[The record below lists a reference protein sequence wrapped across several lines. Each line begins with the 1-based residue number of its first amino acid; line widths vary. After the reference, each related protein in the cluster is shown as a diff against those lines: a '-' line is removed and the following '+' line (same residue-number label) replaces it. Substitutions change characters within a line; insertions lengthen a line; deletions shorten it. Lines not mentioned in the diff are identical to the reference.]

1 MQPTRNKSLEPS
13 DLERIDSEL
22 LAQELANSGQQI
34 PLKRGASISERD
46 GAEELEADQDPNADV
61 MDDSVV
67 EVNEELEGIPDDMER
82 DGGAYADESNMP
94 QEVYS
99 DREFN
104 RLIDSDVHGDSPTA
118 EDHDEVF
125 PTD

>member
-1 MQPTRNKSLEPS
+1 MQKIPAKT
-13 DLERIDSEL
+13 DLESTDTVAAEY
-22 LAQELANSGQQI
+22 AKSGQDI
-34 PLKRGASISERD
+34 VLERGASISERD
-46 GAEELEADQDPNADV
+46 GAIEDLEVDQDPATDLMNDSMIEADESPEGL
-61 MDDSVV
+61 DDD
-67 EVNEELEGIPDDMER
+67 LDR

-94 QEVYS
+94 QHVYS

-118 EDHDEVF
+118 EDHEEVF

>member
-1 MQPTRNKSLEPS
+1 MQNTHKDQPTNLEPT
-13 DLERIDSEL
+13 DTVATEY
-22 LAQELANSGQQI
+22 AKSGQQI
-34 PLKRGASISERD
+34 PLERGASISERE
-46 GAEELEADQDPNADV
+46 GTIEELETDQDPNNDLMNDSMIEADESPEGL
-61 MDDSVV
+61 DDD
-67 EVNEELEGIPDDMER
+67 LDR

-94 QEVYS
+94 QKVYS

>member
-1 MQPTRNKSLEPS
+1 MQPTRNKSLEPN
-13 DLERIDSEL
+13 DLEPTDSGL
-22 LAQELANSGQQI
+22 LAQESEQQI
-34 PLKRGASISERD
+34 PLERGASISERD
-46 GAEELEADQDPNADV
+46 GAIEDLETDQNPNADM
-61 MDDSVV
+61 MDDSMV
-67 EVNEELEGIPDDMER
+67 EVNEELEGIPGDMER

>member
-1 MQPTRNKSLEPS
+1 MQNVPADQPTNLEPT
-13 DLERIDSEL
+13 DTD
-22 LAQELANSGQQI
+22 AKSGQQI
-34 PLKRGASISERD
+34 PLERGASISERD
-46 GAEELEADQDPNADV
+46 GAIEDLEADQDPKGDM
-61 MDDSVV
+61 MDDSMI
-67 EVNEELEGIPDDMER
+67 EADEAPEGFGNDLDR
-82 DGGAYADESNMP
+82 DGGAYADESNLP
-94 QEVYS
+94 QHVYS

>member
-1 MQPTRNKSLEPS
+1 MNQQQNDLEPS
-13 DLERIDSEL
+13 DTVAAE
-22 LAQELANSGQQI
+22 SGRQI
-34 PLKRGASISERD
+34 PLERGASISERD
-46 GAEELEADQDPNADV
+46 GAIEDLETDQDPNADI
-61 MDDSVV
+61 MDDSMV

-82 DGGAYADESNMP
+82 DGGAYSDESNMP

-104 RLIDSDVHGDSPTA
+104 RLVDSDLHGDSPTA
-118 EDHDEVF
+118 EDHQEVF